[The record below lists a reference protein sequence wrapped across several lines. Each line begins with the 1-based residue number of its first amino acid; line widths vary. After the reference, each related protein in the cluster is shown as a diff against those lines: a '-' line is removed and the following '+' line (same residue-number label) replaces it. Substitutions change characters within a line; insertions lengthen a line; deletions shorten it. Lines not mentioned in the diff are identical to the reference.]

1 MTRIAML
8 VLLGATFFFG
18 LAGSANAASMK
29 TANEAYASGD
39 WALATQL
46 YEGIADEGVMH
57 EDLYYNLGNAHFRS
71 GEYGPAIFAYEQ
83 ALRISSGNDDARYN
97 LRLARE
103 AVAARSTNQLREAD
117 AVPRWIGYS
126 LYVSIEQSTVW
137 LLVANALFFLVLGV
151 RRLLPPGFRRRIAS
165 VSAGFLGVTTVLLG
179 LMLWGHVHVNHNI
192 HHGVVVGDFVTM
204 REGPN
209 ENLEERGQL
218 HAGLRITV
226 ISSEPTWLLVRLGNG
241 AQGWVPRSD
250 VGLFR

>member
-1 MTRIAML
+1 MTRIAMGI
-8 VLLGATFFFG
+8 LLGAAFFFG
-18 LAGSANAASMK
+18 LLGAADGASMK
-29 TANEAYASGD
+29 TANEAYARGD

-46 YEGIADEGVMH
+46 YEHIADEGVMH
-57 EDLYYNLGNAHFRS
+57 EDLYYNLGNAHFRI
-71 GEYGPAIFAYEQ
+71 GNYGLAIFAYEQ
-83 ALRISSGNDDARYN
+83 ALRIASGHDDANYN

-117 AVPRWIGYS
+117 GVPRWIRYS
-126 LYVSIEQSTVW
+126 LYLSIEQSTVW
-137 LLVANALFFLVLGV
+137 LLVANALCFFVLGV
-151 RRLLPPGFRRRIAS
+151 RRFLPPGFRRRIAS
-165 VSAGFLGVTTVLLG
+165 VSAGFLGAITVLLG
-179 LMLWGHVHVNHNI
+179 LMLWGHVHVNQNI

-209 ENLEERGQL
+209 ETLEERGQL

-241 AQGWVPRSD
+241 AQGWVRRSD